1 MEKIECGVSG
11 FTTPRLKLLSDVSS
25 TPPTDGQVPK
35 YDTASGLFIFSSD
48 CVNVTMPP
56 FMSVLQPT
64 ITIPGGGA
72 ADRAFNDIT
81 IVGIPSGATL
91 VSVLGG
97 LQCRVM
103 HNTNAAANSING
115 AQVLQVQKAAA
126 GTYTTFF
133 TFAAGSLDTPPGG
146 AARPLGNDAGFFV
159 LGGIDVKGEV
169 SANGTYNLKWTSALA
184 SVAVLVL
191 YDVQAFLVITYNK

>member
-1 MEKIECGVSG
+1 MGK
-11 FTTPRLKLLSDVSS
+11 KLTFQSSPDMQHLSDVKN

-35 YDTASGLFIFSSD
+35 FDSATGLFVFSSD
-48 CVNVTMPP
+48 CVNVSMVP

-81 IVGIPSGATL
+81 IAGIPAGATL

-97 LQCRVM
+97 LQCRAM
-103 HNTNAAANSING
+103 HNTNAGANSING
-115 AQVLQVQKAAA
+115 GQDLQVQKSAG

-133 TFAAGSLDTPPGG
+133 TFATGSLVTPPGG
-146 AARPLGNDAGFFV
+146 ATRPTGDDAGFFV
-159 LGGIDVKGEV
+159 LGVTDVKGQV

-184 SVAVLVL
+184 ALADLVL
-191 YDVQAFLVITYNK
+191 YDVQAFLVVTYNK

>member
-1 MEKIECGVSG
+1 MNGK
-11 FTTPRLKLLSDVSS
+11 RLTIRSSPDMQHLSDVKS

-35 YDTASGLFIFSSD
+35 YDSTSGLFVFSSD

-72 ADRAFNDIT
+72 ADCAFNDVVIA
-81 IVGIPSGATL
+81 GIPSGATL

-103 HNTNAAANSING
+103 HNTNIAANSING
-115 AQVLQVQKAAA
+115 AQVLQVQKSA
-126 GTYTTFF
+126 GGSYTTFF
-133 TFAAGSLDTPPGG
+133 TFANGSLVTPPGA
-146 AARPLGNDAGFFV
+146 AARPVGDDAGFFV
-159 LGGIDVKGEV
+159 LGVTDVKGEV

-184 SVAVLVL
+184 TVADLVL
-191 YDVQAFLVITYNK
+191 YDVQAFLIVTYNK